1 MAPRPAATPT
11 NNGLSSSESLVDA
24 ISTASTTAALAEAL
38 REVEQWQWTSDQEAG
53 MKRCKTYVPEQPALA
68 AFYVSSVNEWK
79 LLQPRVLVLT
89 PSSYFRVKYDQKSG
103 KVEHYR
109 KTPLRDVLSL
119 EKTAD
124 GLKIY
129 LRGQDGRAGPQKW
142 YQRLERKVAQISTG
156 SKDNAF
162 SGRVKDEF
170 YYAREYRPSLPAGAP
185 LSADQVTDVLAAAL
199 HKTAELHRD
208 SLPADGAPFEP
219 PPVLTTDER
228 RQILHDRKAAARA
241 EEERA
246 EREAAEAE
254 LRHAVEAASACRE
267 LEPKTNQQ
275 LLDPSSQLIQVA
287 SASRELEPKTSSQI
301 NSAVLSR
308 PIKRA
313 RRAVEAD
320 ASLISR
326 AEQLKAELEE
336 EHRVR
341 VEAERLERERT
352 EREAATAELEAAC
365 TQAAASRDATSLSR
379 SLKRARRA
387 VDVSEELL
395 GRGEALKA
403 EIEAEIKA
411 AREAAEEAERER
423 KRAEREERE
432 RVERDAATAEL
443 EAAVGAAATSRDL
456 VWLSKARARARR
468 AVGVSAELM
477 ERADNLKTEID
488 LEKKLAAEEQRN
500 HGR

>member
-11 NNGLSSSESLVDA
+11 NTSGLSSSESLVDA

-185 LSADQVTDVLAAAL
+185 PF
-199 HKTAELHRD
+199 
-208 SLPADGAPFEP
+208 PA
-219 PPVLTTDER
+219 
-228 RQILHDRKAAARA
+228 
-241 EEERA
+241 
-246 EREAAEAE
+246 
-254 LRHAVEAASACRE
+254 
-267 LEPKTNQQ
+267 
-275 LLDPSSQLIQVA
+275 
-287 SASRELEPKTSSQI
+287 
-301 NSAVLSR
+301 R
-308 PIKRA
+308 P
-313 RRAVEAD
+313 
-320 ASLISR
+320 SR
-326 AEQLKAELEE
+326 AAWY
-336 EHRVR
+336 V
-341 VEAERLERERT
+341 A
-352 EREAATAELEAAC
+352 
-365 TQAAASRDATSLSR
+365 
-379 SLKRARRA
+379 
-387 VDVSEELL
+387 
-395 GRGEALKA
+395 
-403 EIEAEIKA
+403 
-411 AREAAEEAERER
+411 
-423 KRAEREERE
+423 
-432 RVERDAATAEL
+432 
-443 EAAVGAAATSRDL
+443 
-456 VWLSKARARARR
+456 
-468 AVGVSAELM
+468 
-477 ERADNLKTEID
+477 
-488 LEKKLAAEEQRN
+488 
-500 HGR
+500 

>member
-11 NNGLSSSESLVDA
+11 NNGLSSSSESLVDA
-24 ISTASTTAALAEAL
+24 ISTASTAAALAEAL

-89 PSSYFRVKYDQKSG
+89 SSSYFRVKYDPKSG

-142 YQRLERKVAQISTG
+142 YQRLERKVAQLSTG

-199 HKTAELHRD
+199 HKSAELHRD

-219 PPVLTTDER
+219 PPVITTDER

-254 LRHAVEAASACRE
+254 LRHAVE
-267 LEPKTNQQ
+267 
-275 LLDPSSQLIQVA
+275 VA

-326 AEQLKAELEE
+326 AEQLKADLEE

-341 VEAERLERERT
+341 VDAERLEREHV

-387 VDVSEELL
+387 VGVSEELL

-443 EAAVGAAATSRDL
+443 EAAVGAAGTSRDL